1 MAKVSQP
8 ELKRF
13 LDKRI
18 AVNIQGGR
26 KVQGTLR
33 GFDMFLNL
41 VVDDAIEQVHPDAG
55 NPNVWQDGE
64 RCGTVVVRGNS
75 VTSLEAL
82 ENSSYDH
89 SWSSCVR
96 SYFLRYPNP
105 SASHVLS
112 VDVIDRRIEYRPVR
126 SGSYSTPSS
135 SSVTLDSQI
144 DTIPVLC
151 TTRLILKRGNLPKWA
166 PSGIIKNAESW
177 VMEQSEVELDL
188 FPPRASATAQGS
200 SDDGSASPTQ
210 LDTSLKG
217 RTKNGRAMRSW
228 TRNLDHTTVLA
239 VTEGLVYKERFGF
252 MLPSEASEGDRK
264 QSAAGAEQAVWRS
277 YCKTLTTAQI
287 ESQMSFGMLRRRIEK
302 FGLARFVAHKDT
314 SQQGIMWTRSQI
326 MDGDEQQ
333 PGSTKREHDVL
344 QRTSMPQKRIKLLES
359 LRPPFLDGYP
369 LGPWQKLKMWWYSG
383 HYSQVKELQ
392 DGYLIE
398 RDEDE
403 DVDPESKRS
412 RQATESSSDGSSSGE
427 TELRFRGAE
436 QEGPWAELSGRKG
449 KGAVY
454 SDQDRNME
462 EGVLNRVRS
471 RLGLPLVQPPAANE
485 AEMAGR
491 RPGII
496 AQALVRARVKAK
508 SLLGF
513 DEDEVHAKQQTQGRL
528 AQIDRDRTV

>member
-1 MAKVSQP
+1 MVKD
-8 ELKRF
+8 F
-13 LDKRI
+13 
-18 AVNIQGGR
+18 
-26 KVQGTLR
+26 
-33 GFDMFLNL
+33 
-41 VVDDAIEQVHPDAG
+41 VH
-55 NPNVWQDGE
+55 Q
-64 RCGTVVVRGNS
+64 
-75 VTSLEAL
+75 
-82 ENSSYDH
+82 SSYDH

-96 SYFLRYPNP
+96 AYFLRYPNP

-126 SGSYSTPSS
+126 GGPSS
-135 SSVTLDSQI
+135 SASTSSVTLDHLDSSSLQR

-166 PSGIIKNAESW
+166 PSGLIKNAESW
-177 VMEQSEVELDL
+177 VMEESEVELDL
-188 FPPRASATAQGS
+188 FPPRTNAASHSNAGDQSGPEQSITS
-200 SDDGSASPTQ
+200 SAS
-210 LDTSLKG
+210 LVKSLKG

-252 MLPSEASEGDRK
+252 MRPDEGDDSSK
-264 QSAAGAEQAVWRS
+264 GKKKSGTEVDAVWRS

-287 ESQMSFGMLRRRIEK
+287 ESQVSFGILRRRIEK

-314 SQQGIMWTRSQI
+314 SQQGIMWTRSQL
-326 MDGDEQQ
+326 DDAEAATTS
-333 PGSTKREHDVL
+333 STSRDQGVL
-344 QRTSMPQKRIKLLES
+344 QRSSMPQKRFKLLES

-383 HYSQVKELQ
+383 HYSQVKELR

-403 DVDPESKRS
+403 DG
-412 RQATESSSDGSSSGE
+412 SSDGHRSPQRAVSADGSSNSEPGS
-427 TELRFRGAE
+427 TNTDDVAAPMYFRGTE

-454 SDQDRNME
+454 SDQDRNAE
-462 EGVLNRVRS
+462 EGVLNQ
-471 RLGLPLVQPPAANE
+471 L
-485 AEMAGR
+485 
-491 RPGII
+491 
-496 AQALVRARVKAK
+496 RARMGLSPLEPLSSDGDRRGAFAKAVERARTKVK

-513 DEDEVHAKQQTQGRL
+513 DDDEMHAKQQTQGRL
-528 AQIDRDRTV
+528 ERIDRDRTV

>member
-1 MAKVSQP
+1 MDLP
-8 ELKRF
+8 EFRQRSVLHTLSGGLEPRF
-13 LDKRI
+13 FPPGCNLLPPCKSVDLLLSHHI
-18 AVNIQGGR
+18 LLH
-26 KVQGTLR
+26 TSTPLR
-33 GFDMFLNL
+33 LAARPAAHTPTAMVKDF
-41 VVDDAIEQVHPDAG
+41 VH
-55 NPNVWQDGE
+55 Q
-64 RCGTVVVRGNS
+64 
-75 VTSLEAL
+75 
-82 ENSSYDH
+82 SSYDH

-252 MLPSEASEGDRK
+252 MLPSETSEGDRK
-264 QSAAGAEQAVWRS
+264 KSAAGAEQAVWRS

-326 MDGDEQQ
+326 MDGDEQR

-412 RQATESSSDGSSSGE
+412 RQEAESSGDGSSSGE

-485 AEMAGR
+485 ADMAER